1 MGYLVWLARHHFHS
15 DFDVNALKA
24 KKKEIMEAM
33 LVMLRDVP
41 PTKMRKL
48 FHQMSSNSEE
58 EEEEESR
65 SPNKRPRR
73 IIESSSDSEQE
84 ANPNPKRARKE
95 VVATSRNV
103 PEEGETS
110 GETAGEATEA
120 TAGAAPG
127 ATAEA
132 AAKVAKGK
140 RVHHKTSCCHV
151 PGWSFKGQ
159 DLIRHLRRVHL

>member
-33 LVMLRDVP
+33 LVMLRDVH

-48 FHQMSSNSEE
+48 FHQMSNNS

-73 IIESSSDSEQE
+73 IIESSSDSE
-84 ANPNPKRARKE
+84 
-95 VVATSRNV
+95 
-103 PEEGETS
+103 
-110 GETAGEATEA
+110 
-120 TAGAAPG
+120 
-127 ATAEA
+127 
-132 AAKVAKGK
+132 
-140 RVHHKTSCCHV
+140 
-151 PGWSFKGQ
+151 
-159 DLIRHLRRVHL
+159 